1 MMNILIVEDN
11 AAMRRLI
18 RTLVGD
24 LADAVYE
31 CEDGAQALAA
41 YQQHQPDWVL
51 MDIRMPTL
59 DGISASHCITESD
72 PQAKILIVTDYDDE
86 WMRAAAAQAGTR
98 GYILKDRLLDLRS
111 ILANQQES
119 ESHNPCTKLQT
130 RR

>member
-1 MMNILIVEDN
+1 MDILIVEDN

-18 RTLVGD
+18 RTFVSD

-51 MDIRMPTL
+51 MDIRMPAL
-59 DGISASHCITESD
+59 DGISASRCITESD
-72 PQAKILIVTDYDDE
+72 PKAKIIIVTDYDDE
-86 WMRAAAAQAGTR
+86 RLRVAAVNVGTR
-98 GYILKDRLLDLRS
+98 GYILKDRLLDLRP
-111 ILANQQES
+111 ILQE
-119 ESHNPCTKLQT
+119 

>member
-1 MMNILIVEDN
+1 MMSILIIEDN

-51 MDIRMPTL
+51 MDIRMPNL
-59 DGISASHCITESD
+59 DGISASRCITDFD

-86 WMRAAAAQAGTR
+86 RLRVEAVNAGTR
-98 GYILKDRLLDLRS
+98 GYILKDRLLDLRL
-111 ILANQQES
+111 ILANQQEQ
-119 ESHNPCTKLQT
+119 ESHNSCTTLQT